1 MFKKIFKN
9 PGKPDLIFTADD
21 VKGLDQR
28 AVEAAFIRTFA
39 SDDGRKVL
47 AHLQAITFH
56 RALGSNASAEQL
68 RYLEG
73 QRALVGQILRLI
85 KGGRRA

>member
-1 MFKKIFKN
+1 MFKKPRKV
-9 PGKPDLIFTADD
+9 DLIFTAED

-28 AVEAAFIRTFA
+28 AIEAAFIRTF
-39 SDDGRKVL
+39 SGDDGRKVL
-47 AHLQAITFH
+47 AHLQTMTFH
-56 RALGSNASAEQL
+56 RALGPNASDEQL

-85 KGGRRA
+85 NGGRKA